1 MNAYVAELEPL
12 TSQLRIFRVGGH
24 YGDQYTWTCTV
35 RWVSPQ
41 EAELMA
47 VVDFPDLTMR
57 HAIADAMNVA
67 GAKFVFF
74 TRIKN
79 GKKKFIRVEVA
90 NLLRRRKQV

>member
-1 MNAYVAELEPL
+1 
-12 TSQLRIFRVGGH
+12 
-24 YGDQYTWTCTV
+24 
-35 RWVSPQ
+35 
-41 EAELMA
+41 MA
-47 VVDFPDLTMR
+47 VTDFPDLAMR

-79 GKKKFIRVEVA
+79 GRKKFIRLELA